1 MRPQDGSLSRRE
13 VLWKMGAFAG
23 IASFGGGH
31 VQAGPPAS
39 HAQSIDVRE
48 LGAQGDGKAD
58 DTPAFEK
65 AIEAARSAGLA
76 VFVPRGV
83 YRLTRTLVVE
93 NISLSGPTPGVW
105 CADTDV
111 LPILLPEQRD
121 KPCIHL
127 RAGGGLQALAIRYD
141 WQGEPT
147 SGPPAIVVS
156 GVGAYLS
163 HVKIL
168 YCWDGVLADGV
179 SNIGRFN
186 MENVFIVAPRNIG
199 VRVTGTWDAPTIRN
213 VEVWNLGPV
222 PRPLEKGVGFDLG
235 KNDLI
240 RLSDCFV
247 FAMNIGYLL
256 RDEIPDA
263 TIKGGTWGM
272 LTGCSTDYCS
282 IGIDVRGE
290 HTLSV
295 AGGSFWNHHQSLRV
309 NGKNARVRV
318 AGAEMKSN
326 AAPCVEV
333 IQSEHV
339 VVSGCSI
346 LRPMRE
352 YAFPAVHLKG
362 GLTTM
367 TGCHIHSA
375 TEGLRVESGV
385 RAALVSENTFETP
398 TGKAVVHEAG
408 DNASVQ
414 VDRNLYTELE

>member
-1 MRPQDGSLSRRE
+1 MQPEHHSLSRRE

-23 IASFGGGH
+23 AASFGGRS
-31 VQAGPPAS
+31 VPPSTPAP
-39 HAQSIDVRE
+39 HAQSIDVRQ

-76 VFVPRGV
+76 VFVPRGI

-93 NISLSGPTPGVW
+93 NISLSGPLPGVW

-111 LPILLPEQRD
+111 LPILLPVQRD
-121 KPCIHL
+121 QPCLHL
-127 RAGGGLQALAIRYD
+127 KAGGGVQALAIRYD
-141 WQGEPT
+141 WQSEPT
-147 SGPPAIVVS
+147 SGPPAILVS

-168 YCWDGVLADGV
+168 YPWDGVMADGV

-256 RDEIPDA
+256 RDEIPGA

-309 NGKNARVRV
+309 NGKKARVRV

-326 AAPCVEV
+326 AAPCIEV
-333 IQSEHV
+333 MQSEHV

-346 LRPMRE
+346 LRPMTE
-352 YAFPAVHLKG
+352 YAFPAVHVKG

-367 TGCHIHSA
+367 TGCHIHSV

-398 TGKAVVHEAG
+398 AGKAVVNEAG
-408 DNASVQ
+408 DNVSVQ
-414 VDRNLYTELE
+414 VDRNLCMKVD